1 MCIYRR
7 LKDEDTLEM
16 VKAVLRT
23 SIPVPGINKHIHQEL
38 RGGRK
43 MEICQLS
50 LNSRSYKRVW
60 PWVSPGIEQ
69 SPCLPP

>member
-23 SIPVPGINKHIHQEL
+23 SIPVTGINKHIHQEL

-43 MEICQLS
+43 W
-50 LNSRSYKRVW
+50 RY
-60 PWVSPGIEQ
+60 VS
-69 SPCLPP
+69 